1 MTILAHLRTLAIASI
16 RRLAIKEES
25 MAPCAGA
32 LGNVNGPLV
41 VTGIRRA
48 SVQVWPNPDGLAT
61 TEGCAFWET
70 EINNANDQ
78 AVKAAGR
85 GQTQLARQW
94 DECVVD
100 RTVDAQ
106 SAGCVVTG

>member
-41 VTGIRRA
+41 VTGIRTAYGRSA
-48 SVQVWPNPDGLAT
+48 RFGL
-61 TEGCAFWET
+61 GSLP
-70 EINNANDQ
+70 Q
-78 AVKAAGR
+78 QPGPR
-85 GQTQLARQW
+85 R
-94 DECVVD
+94 
-100 RTVDAQ
+100 
-106 SAGCVVTG
+106 